1 MEDMSNSYDSHDIKE
16 ESEQNTNGG
25 TRAIVES
32 LTEAVELDRVDFETM
47 LEEIRI

>member
-1 MEDMSNSYDSHDIKE
+1 MEDMSNSHDIRE
-16 ESEQNTNGG
+16 ESEQNTIGG

-47 LEEIRI
+47 LEEVRI